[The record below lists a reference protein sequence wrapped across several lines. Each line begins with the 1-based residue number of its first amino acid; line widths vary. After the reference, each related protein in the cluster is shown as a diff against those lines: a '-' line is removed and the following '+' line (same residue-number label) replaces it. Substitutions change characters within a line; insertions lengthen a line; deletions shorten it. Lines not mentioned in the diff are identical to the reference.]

1 MEMNVSNNEEQVVAK
16 KKGGLNPAIII
27 PILFVVGVAIFL
39 FVLGSPSNF
48 LEDARTAGHLSV
60 ATASVEAKELHPES
74 FMGII
79 YMGGPIV
86 PILITF
92 MITVIV
98 FSFERFFV
106 LRKASGS
113 GDLDNFVVSVRNLLN
128 QNKVDEALEECDRQE
143 GSVGNVV
150 KEGLTTYKALANDT
164 TLNKEQKMVALN
176 KAIEEA
182 TTLEMPMLEKNMMIL
197 STLGTVS
204 TLIAL
209 LGTVIG
215 MIKAF
220 FALGSGGGTPDA
232 AALSI
237 GISEALINTAL
248 GIGTSAI
255 AIILYNYFTSK
266 IDGLTYKIDE
276 IAMSI
281 QQSFAEFH

>member
-1 MEMNVSNNEEQVVAK
+1 MEMNVSKNDEQVVAR
-16 KKGGLNPAIII
+16 KKGGLNPGVII
-27 PILFVVGVAIFL
+27 PILFVIGVAIYL
-39 FVLGSPSNF
+39 FVLGNPGNF
-48 LEDARTAGHLSV
+48 KADPRVSGASV
-60 ATASVEAKELHPES
+60 ALADIESKELHPES
-74 FMGII
+74 FMGIV

-98 FSFERFFV
+98 FSFERYFV
-106 LRKASGS
+106 LKRASGS
-113 GDLDNFVVSVRNLLN
+113 GNLDNFVVKVRSLLN
-128 QNKVDEALEECDRQE
+128 QNRVDEALEECDRQQ

-197 STLGTVS
+197 STLGTVA
-204 TLIAL
+204 TLVAL

-232 AALSI
+232 AALST

-255 AIILYNYFTSK
+255 AIILYNFFTSK

-281 QQSFAEFH
+281 QQSFAEFN

>member
-16 KKGGLNPAIII
+16 KKSGINPAIII
-27 PILFVVGVAIFL
+27 PILFLVGVSIYL
-39 FVLGSPSNF
+39 FILGNPGNF
-48 LEDARTAGHLSV
+48 RDDARIAGQ
-60 ATASVEAKELHPES
+60 ASIAFADVEVKELKPSS

-92 MITVIV
+92 MIIVIV
-98 FSFERFFV
+98 FAIERFFV
-106 LRKASGS
+106 LGKAAGS
-113 GDLDNFVVSVRNLLN
+113 GNLDGFVLKVRSLLN
-128 QNKVDEALEECDRQE
+128 QNRVDEAIEECDRQE

-150 KEGLTTYKALANDT
+150 KEGLTTYKALAHDT

-182 TTLEMPMLEKNMMIL
+182 TTLEMPMLEKNMMVL
-197 STLGTVS
+197 STLGTVA
-204 TLIAL
+204 TLVAL

-220 FALGSGGGTPDA
+220 FALGDGGGTPDA

-255 AIILYNYFTSK
+255 AIIFYNYFTSK

>member
-39 FVLGSPSNF
+39 FILGSPSNF
-48 LEDARTAGHLSV
+48 LDDARTAGQASV
-60 ATASVEAKELHPES
+60 AFASVEAKELHPQS

-106 LRKASGS
+106 LKKASGS
-113 GDLDNFVVSVRNLLN
+113 GDLDSFVVKVRSLLN
-128 QNKVDEALEECDRQE
+128 QNRVDEALEECDRQE

-150 KEGLTTYKALANDT
+150 KEGLTTYKALAKDS

-281 QQSFAEFH
+281 QQSFAEFN

>member
-1 MEMNVSNNEEQVVAK
+1 MEMNVSKNDEQVVARK
-16 KKGGLNPAIII
+16 TGGLNPAVII
-27 PILFVVGVAIFL
+27 PILLIIGICIYL
-39 FVLGSPSNF
+39 FVLGNPGNF
-48 LEDARTAGHLSV
+48 KADPRLSGASV
-60 ATASVEAKELHPES
+60 AFSDVESKDMHPEG
-74 FMGII
+74 FLGMI
-79 YMGGPIV
+79 YMGGIIV
-86 PILITF
+86 PLLITF

-98 FSFERFFV
+98 FSFERYFI
-106 LRKASGS
+106 LSKASGS
-113 GDLDNFVVSVRNLLN
+113 GNVDNFVVKVRSLLN
-128 QNKVDEALEECDRQE
+128 QNKIDEALEECDRQQ

-150 KEGLTTYKALANDT
+150 KEGLTTYKALAHDT

-197 STLGTVS
+197 STLGTVA
-204 TLIAL
+204 TLVAL

-215 MIKAF
+215 MIRAF
-220 FALGSGGGTPDA
+220 FALGAGGGTPDA

-248 GIGTSAI
+248 GIGTSAV
-255 AIILYNYFTSK
+255 AIILYNFFTSK

-281 QQSFAEFH
+281 QQSFAEFY